1 MRSGE
6 VNRLKRDLKPDRNVI
21 KNHISRGGIGLEY
34 ACAQKTEVRMHKN
47 ILKAAIFA
55 LLLVFSLQEVSSA
68 ALWWG
73 AVAKRAVQKVR
84 EADEDGNSQKAE
96 GNQYAGAQR
105 DMNESARPLG
115 RIKRRLL
122 GNSSETES
130 GE

>member
-1 MRSGE
+1 
-6 VNRLKRDLKPDRNVI
+6 
-21 KNHISRGGIGLEY
+21 
-34 ACAQKTEVRMHKN
+34 MHKN